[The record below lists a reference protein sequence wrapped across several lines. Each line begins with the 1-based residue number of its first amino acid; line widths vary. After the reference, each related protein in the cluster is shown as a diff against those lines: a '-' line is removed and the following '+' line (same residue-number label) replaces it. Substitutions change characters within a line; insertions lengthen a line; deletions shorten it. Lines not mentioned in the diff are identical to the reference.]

1 MTQLFLHSDT
11 SNDKALISIYEKAVS
26 EAVELYIFSAYL
38 THWDVKNKLNSKLQ
52 EFKFIFGQDFG
63 LSKKEAIRKVLKWLP
78 SHLKFT
84 LMVAQGIQGFH
95 PKAVF
100 WKNDKNEY
108 YALIGSSNLT
118 HAAFNSNYEANI
130 LTKISEQDFIKVKSW
145 ANEIAMKSIP
155 VSEDW
160 LEEYQ
165 EAEINYKKSTVRQ
178 SVMDKLFMEMP
189 NYNQELIAARR
200 KQMRNH
206 QTVCN
211 QLKNLIKQCAAGKID
226 NNDFYG
232 EFNKLWSWKSE
243 NKGEGVGNRFQDKTW
258 KRTGKSSDFRKLCI
272 AIQSVF
278 DAPLTERDNVVAK
291 QIDWLKEC
299 GVSTRGSVFSEMLCQ
314 EYPDRYPVLNA
325 PIKKFLEENKFKS
338 AKGASEGSKY
348 IDLSMKLRAL
358 LAMQSE
364 IKDLAEL
371 DVLVQA
377 EYRNRTDIDWE

>member
-11 SNDKALISIYEKAVS
+11 PNEKELISIYEKAVS

-145 ANEIAMKSIP
+145 ADEIAMKSIP

-325 PIKKFLEENKFKS
+325 PIKKFLEENKFK
-338 AKGASEGSKY
+338 
-348 IDLSMKLRAL
+348 
-358 LAMQSE
+358 
-364 IKDLAEL
+364 
-371 DVLVQA
+371 
-377 EYRNRTDIDWE
+377 

>member
-11 SNDKALISIYEKAVS
+11 SNDKELISIYEKAVS

-52 EFKFIFGQDFG
+52 EFKFIFGQDFR

-145 ANEIAMKSIP
+145 ADEIAMKSIP

-160 LEEYQ
+160 LKGYK
-165 EAEINYKKSTVRQ
+165 EAEVSYKKSASSR
-178 SVMDKLFMEMP
+178 SAIDGLSLKIP
-189 NYNQELIAARR
+189 PYNQELIKARR
-200 KQMRNH
+200 IQMKNH
-206 QTVCN
+206 QTVREK
-211 QLKNLIKQCAAGKID
+211 LKNLINQCASGEIGND
-226 NNDFYG
+226 DFYV
-232 EFNKLWSWKSE
+232 EFNKLWSWENE
-243 NKGEGVGNRFQDKTW
+243 NKGKGIGNRFQDKTW
-258 KRTGKSSDFRKLCI
+258 TRKGKSSDFRKLCC
-272 AIQSVF
+272 AIQAVF
-278 DAPLTERDNVVAK
+278 DAPSADKDSVVAK

-299 GVSTRGSVFSEMLCQ
+299 GVSTRRSVFSEMLCQ
-314 EYPDRYPVLNA
+314 EYPDKYPLLND
-325 PIKKFLEENKFKS
+325 PVEKFLRDKDNKFRS
-338 AKGASEGSKY
+338 AHGASEGSKY
-348 IDLSMKLRAL
+348 IDLSMKLRAIL
-358 LAMQSE
+358 VKQSK
-364 IKDLAEL
+364 IKNLAEL
-371 DVLVQA
+371 DVLIQDK
-377 EYRNRTDIDWE
+377 YRK